1 MTENSPA
8 GVPSPPHDDAPVI
21 EEGMIPD
28 IITQK
33 PLKDTDKE
41 KVRQE
46 VARQFIFEYQIAP
59 ESMQTDFPVKVEGKR
74 KKIDI
79 AIFEAGKEHTA
90 ENLRRAVICR
100 PFPNVGKKSVVK
112 IRDFAQAE
120 KDLDEL
126 KGVMTAGDNC
136 EWGLWTNGL
145 ERFFL
150 KKKKR
155 RFEPSF
161 DPHGDWPM
169 ADGTMT
175 TPDMHAETYV
185 RPGEDNGLR
194 RAFQRCHNFIHGNEG
209 MPKDAAFWQF
219 LYLIFAKMHDERTNR
234 GAQRQFFAYA
244 DEPFSDEGRMKIRVR
259 IKGLFDSVKRQYS
272 STGIFRPGDEI
283 TLSDR
288 ALAYMVM
295 ELARYNFS
303 RSDVDAKGAA
313 YQEIVG
319 ANLRGDR
326 GQYFTPRGAVDL
338 VVKILNPRP
347 DEKVLDIAC
356 GTGGF
361 LVATLA
367 HQLRR
372 FRAEYNREVGDKTQD
387 TILDRLR
394 DYAQNKVFGADFD
407 PFLVRASMMNVL
419 MAANTEGH
427 IFHMDSLAF
436 PRSHLPGNDL
446 AKQLI
451 PFGSV
456 DVLMTNPPFG
466 SEIPVTER
474 AILENNP
481 LARRP
486 PRFEHGHWV
495 EQTGTQN
502 AVAPEILFISQSLA
516 WLRPG
521 GRMGI
526 VLPNGILGNPGDE
539 HIRRW
544 ILRHCW
550 VLACVEVP
558 VEAFIVEANVGILTS
573 LLFLKKKTETEMDAE
588 AQGHVREYPIFMAV
602 AEKCGFDRRGNVL
615 HKRNPDGTER
625 LVTRMLTEKVKL
637 NGETITRQ
645 RKVVEPEIDDDFP
658 AIFVAYEE
666 FRKKHAEPGARSR
679 ASRPITIAASRSS
692 ISRWII
698 STSSSVRMVPARR
711 RSSTSQSSLAKCWI
725 AGASRRHFLRTPP
738 RTRGRGRIRLRTWY
752 STVLENFSSSRSR
765 PNSRSTSSMSCWRS
779 AWPGH
784 RQRRWHGCE
793 KLRSPGSPRCAM
805 RSSSKSSMVPCR
817 SLRSTCCCSQRVFK
831 VPTGKFAARI
841 SAVCWVSG

>member
-1 MTENSPA
+1 MSKVKIGTPFATPNAEVLA
-8 GVPSPPHDDAPVI
+8 L

-28 IITQK
+28 IITQQ
-33 PLKDTDKE
+33 PVPETDKE

-46 VARQFIFEYQIAP
+46 FARQFIFEYQIAP
-59 ESMQTDFPVKVEGKR
+59 ESMQSDFAVKVEGRR

-79 AIFEAGKEHTA
+79 AIFEAGKEHTI

-100 PFPNVGKKSVVK
+100 PFPKVGKKAVVK

-126 KGVMTAGDNC
+126 KGIMIAAESC

-150 KKKKR
+150 TKEKR
-155 RFEPSF
+155 RFEVRF
-161 DPHGDWPM
+161 APHGDWPM

-219 LYLIFAKMHDERTNR
+219 LYLIFAKMYDERANR
-234 GAQRQFFAYA
+234 GADRKFFAYA
-244 DEPFSDEGRMKIRVR
+244 DEPFSEEGRMKICDR
-259 IKGLFDSVKRQYS
+259 IKTLFAAVKKQYAS
-272 STGIFRPGDEI
+272 SELFRPGDEI

-326 GQYFTPRGAVDL
+326 GQFFTPRCAVNL
-338 VVKILNPRP
+338 VVRILDPKIN
-347 DEKVLDIAC
+347 EKVLDIAC

-361 LVATLA
+361 VVATLA

-372 FRAEYNREVGDKTQD
+372 LRAEYKREVGDKTQD

-394 DYAQNKVFGADFD
+394 DYAQTKLFGADFD
-407 PFLVRASMMNVL
+407 PFLVRASTMNVL

-436 PRSHLPGNDL
+436 PRSHLPGNDP
-446 AKQLI
+446 AKKYI
-451 PFGSV
+451 PFDSV

-481 LARRP
+481 LARRWT
-486 PRFEHGHWV
+486 RTEDGQWM
-495 EQTGTQN
+495 EQTT
-502 AVAPEILFISQSLA
+502 
-516 WLRPG
+516 
-521 GRMGI
+521 
-526 VLPNGILGNPGDE
+526 
-539 HIRRW
+539 
-544 ILRHCW
+544 
-550 VLACVEVP
+550 
-558 VEAFIVEANVGILTS
+558 T
-573 LLFLKKKTETEMDAE
+573 
-588 AQGHVREYPIFMAV
+588 AQ
-602 AEKCGFDRRGNVL
+602 
-615 HKRNPDGTER
+615 
-625 LVTRMLTEKVKL
+625 
-637 NGETITRQ
+637 
-645 RKVVEPEIDDDFP
+645 
-658 AIFVAYEE
+658 
-666 FRKKHAEPGARSR
+666 
-679 ASRPITIAASRSS
+679 
-692 ISRWII
+692 
-698 STSSSVRMVPARR
+698 
-711 RSSTSQSSLAKCWI
+711 
-725 AGASRRHFLRTPP
+725 
-738 RTRGRGRIRLRTWY
+738 
-752 STVLENFSSSRSR
+752 
-765 PNSRSTSSMSCWRS
+765 
-779 AWPGH
+779 
-784 RQRRWHGCE
+784 
-793 KLRSPGSPRCAM
+793 
-805 RSSSKSSMVPCR
+805 
-817 SLRSTCCCSQRVFK
+817 
-831 VPTGKFAARI
+831 
-841 SAVCWVSG
+841 